1 MVLICPFASL
11 NREMAITKEND
22 EASPHLLS
30 LFHFQRQMEHA
41 PFDALHFDGH
51 DRDIYIYII
60 EANNIQRVTT
70 STQHNT

>member
-41 PFDALHFDGH
+41 PFDALHFDGD
-51 DRDIYIYII
+51 DRDIY
-60 EANNIQRVTT
+60 NR
-70 STQHNT
+70 SKQHP